1 MAQISNEFNVDLNVD
16 ELITS
21 TENIEKYN
29 KILET
34 EIDNIT
40 QMCTELLIVWS
51 SDSADITSSIT
62 KINECTAKI
71 KEVINPVLTQYS
83 ETMNTL
89 SVATSITSSK
99 SIEG

>member
-40 QMCTELLIVWS
+40 QICTELLTVWS
-51 SDSADITSSIT
+51 SDSADITSSID

-71 KEVINPVLTQYS
+71 KEVINKYSQYDFIICCQYR
-83 ETMNTL
+83 L
-89 SVATSITSSK
+89 SLS
-99 SIEG
+99 GCQ